1 MQFDMERLDAD
12 SRYKILTATIT
23 PRPIAWITTLSAD
36 GVVNAAPYSFFNA
49 MGQDPPTVTVGLLR
63 GASGFKDTATN
74 ILDTGEFVVNLVS
87 HDVAEAMNLT
97 CIDAP
102 PEVDELALA
111 KLEAVPSVKVRPPRI
126 AASPVSFECTVLASL
141 VTGPN
146 QTIVVGRVVC
156 AHIDDRA
163 VIDAVRC
170 HIDTPSLDL
179 VARMHGSG
187 WYARQTDLFQLT
199 RPRWAEWS
207 KTPRT

>member
-1 MQFDMERLDAD
+1 MQFDMESLDPD
-12 SRYKILTATIT
+12 SRYKILTATVT
-23 PRPIAWITTLSAD
+23 PRPIAWITTQSAD

-63 GASGFKDTATN
+63 GASGFKDTAAN

-126 AASPVSFECTVLASL
+126 AASPVSFECKVLASL
-141 VTGPN
+141 VTGPT
-146 QTIVVGRVVC
+146 QTIVVGRVVH
-156 AHIDDRA
+156 AHVIDRA

-199 RPRWAEWS
+199 RPTWTEWS
-207 KTPRT
+207 KASRD